1 MSKFFLQQ
9 TFAICSLDFIWT
21 LSVDIRHLYPMG
33 LYPKTQFYL
42 MGDRGLLLEFG
53 DEISREISQKVRRMA
68 LAVQAEGMEGIIE
81 TVPTY
86 RSLLIVYNPAILPIQ
101 GLKKRLNRVEEGLQ
115 QTPLPEP
122 KLTRIPVVYGDAYGP
137 DLEEVAEYHRI
148 SPEEVIQLHC
158 SKPYLIYM
166 IGFMPG
172 FPYMGELPQ
181 ALETPRLK
189 TPRLSV
195 PKGSVAIAQRQTG
208 IYSIRS
214 PGGWQVLGRTPVELF
229 DPEKDPPALLQ
240 MGDLVQFYAISEKE
254 FNEIGNNAKCQ
265 SSKFKGNSK
274 NK

>member
-1 MSKFFLQQ
+1 
-9 TFAICSLDFIWT
+9 
-21 LSVDIRHLYPMG
+21 MG
-33 LYPKTQFYL
+33 LYSKTVFYL

-53 DEISREISQKVRRMA
+53 DGISREINEKVRRMA
-68 LAVQAEGMEGIIE
+68 LAIQAEAIEGIVE

-86 RSLLIVYNPAILPIQ
+86 RSLLIIYNPVILSVEGLGRRLIQ
-101 GLKKRLNRVEEGLQ
+101 IEEALQ

-122 KLTRIPVVYGDAYGP
+122 KLTRIPVVYGGIYGP
-137 DLEEVAEYHRI
+137 DLKEVARYRQI
-148 SPEEVIQLHC
+148 SPEEVVRLHC
-158 SKPYLIYM
+158 SIPYLIYM

-172 FPYMGELPQ
+172 YPYMGELPQ
-181 ALETPRLK
+181 SLVVPRLK

-208 IYSIRS
+208 IYSMES
-214 PGGWQVLGRTPVELF
+214 PGGWQILGRTPLELF

-240 MGDLVQFYAISEKE
+240 MGDFVQFYPIDEEEFKE
-254 FNEIGNNAKCQ
+254 IKNNAKCQ